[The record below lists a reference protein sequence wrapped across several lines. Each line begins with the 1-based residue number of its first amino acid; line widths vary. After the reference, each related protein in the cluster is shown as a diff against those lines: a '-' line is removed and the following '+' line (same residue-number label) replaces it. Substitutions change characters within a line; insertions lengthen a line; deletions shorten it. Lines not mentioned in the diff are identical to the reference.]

1 MMEHA
6 SIVILLTAFEPFG
19 GDELNPTEMALE
31 NLPVETGGFSVRKI
45 LLPVEFVRAREIA
58 FAAYDEC
65 RPAAVLMFGQAGGR
79 SAITPETTAK
89 NVMNARIPDNAG
101 FRPEGLAVVE
111 GGPETLPSTLP
122 VDLIVEALRAE
133 GILCET
139 SDDAGAYVCNALFY
153 GMLEHSKGTVPAG
166 FIHVPYVPE
175 QGHPDKPFMEM
186 EDVIRGMRISLE
198 TVASFLAH
206 QSDKQPEKFCF

>member
-6 SIVILLTAFEPFG
+6 SKVILLTAFEPFG

-31 NLPVETGGFSVRKI
+31 KLPVETGGFSVRKI

-58 FAAYDEC
+58 FAAHDEC

-101 FRPEGLAVVE
+101 FRPEGIPVVL
-111 GGPETLPSTLP
+111 GGAETLPSTLP
-122 VDLIVEALRAE
+122 VERIVERLCEE
-133 GILCET
+133 GIPGEL
-139 SDDAGAYVCNALFY
+139 SNDAGAYVCNALFY
-153 GMLEHSKGTVPAG
+153 GMMEHTKCAVPSG
-166 FIHVPYVPE
+166 FIHVPYVRE
-175 QGHPDKPFMEM
+175 QGHEDKPYMEM

-198 TVASFLAH
+198 TLASFLTGE
-206 QSDKQPEKFCF
+206 SYN